1 MNVKSQNKT
10 LSSTLVDGA
19 TIAYKRSEMFPSQYL
34 SQLMSIVNKTKPC
47 LQNSFTLLLL
57 PTGVC

>member
-19 TIAYKRSEMFPSQYL
+19 TIAYKRSEML
-34 SQLMSIVNKTKPC
+34 SIPIS
-47 LQNSFTLLLL
+47 
-57 PTGVC
+57 